1 MEFSEYYHKKLDEE
15 LAMQQR
21 SEAEKSYAATQ
32 ASAYNTA
39 IDNVVASYVRRNNND
54 LKEGLKA
61 LATDLGEAIFKYATS
76 EVYVPEDIF
85 KSKDEMTKYVNLVT
99 QKIKQGANG
108 TLVDLLRHAAVDI
121 INAKTTIS
129 M

>member
-15 LAMQQR
+15 MAMQR
-21 SEAEKSYAATQ
+21 SEAEKSYAASQET
-32 ASAYNTA
+32 AYGSA
-39 IDNVVASYVRRNNND
+39 IDSVVAAYIRRNNND

-85 KSKDEMTKYVNLVT
+85 KSKDEMTKYVNIVT

-121 INAKTTIS
+121 INTRNTIS